1 MCIVKK
7 RFAVGDWLLFSRDQK
22 LLIWLKHVWLFL
34 SEYKNGN
41 KFLTSLSA
49 YSILDFCVIY
59 QDILM
64 GKSNWGGQR
73 PGAGR
78 KRVAEPT
85 VTVRVPVSGKETIM
99 KLARHMKTASS
110 VRFPPYLEPLL
121 LVQQSAPQF
130 IPCMSYS
137 VRAGFPSPADDYV
150 EKRIDLNE
158 ELIQHREATFF
169 LRVRGHSMIGAG
181 IDDGDELIVDRAIIP
196 EHNRIVVAAVDGEL
210 TVKRFYQ
217 RHGVVKLLAEN
228 PQYPDIEFKNEQEMV
243 IWGVVTKI
251 IKSV

>member
-1 MCIVKK
+1 MSAVKK
-7 RFAVGDWLLFSRDQK
+7 RFAVGDSLLFSRDLK
-22 LLIWLKHVWLFL
+22 LPVWLKHAWLFL
-34 SEYKNGN
+34 SDYKNGN

-73 PGAGR
+73 SGAGR

-85 VTVRVPVSGKETIM
+85 VTVRVPVSSKETIM
-99 KLARHMKTASS
+99 KLVRHMKTASS

-130 IPCMSYS
+130 IPRMSYS

-210 TVKRFYQ
+210 TVKRFYH

-251 IKSV
+251 IKSA